1 MSTSAMYHVY
11 GARTYRYLK
20 AEFRGGAVYYHIEK
34 KDRHRRCVEC
44 GGRDV
49 TFDSR
54 DVVTVKTVPSGS
66 KQIFLVLHLRVLK
79 CRDCGARRQESRDVA
94 EPRKSY
100 TKQLARYVLDLVK
113 QMTIQA
119 VARHLQMSWDLVKD
133 ILKSNLRRRAAR
145 RSWRKVRHIAID
157 EIAIRK
163 GHRYMTVVLDLD
175 TGQVLYAAEGRDKKS
190 LEPFFRRLRNARTK
204 LEAVAVDMSEAYL
217 NAVRDYWPKEVA
229 VVHDHYHIVS
239 NMNGVIDKVRRL
251 EQKRLEDK
259 GERKVLKG
267 SRYLFLYA
275 RETLERK
282 KPEKIARLDELLAAN
297 ETLHKVYL
305 LKEDLRLSFW
315 SQKSKAE
322 ARTFVE
328 SWIAEAKSLDIAP
341 LTTFAET
348 VESRIDCIL
357 AWYDHPITTGPL
369 EGTNNKIKVLK
380 RVAYGYRDL
389 EFFMLRL
396 LFLHE
401 TKVEMA
407 GA

>member
-1 MSTSAMYHVY
+1 MSTSTMYHVC

-20 AEFRGGAVYYHIEK
+20 TEFRSGAVYYHVEK
-34 KDRHRRCVEC
+34 KERHRRCVEC
-44 GGRDV
+44 KSRDV
-49 TFDSR
+49 TFDSLAE
-54 DVVTVKTVPSGS
+54 VTVKTVPSGN
-66 KQIFLVLHLRVLK
+66 KEVFLVLHLRVLK
-79 CRDCGARRQESRDVA
+79 CRDCGAKRQESRDVA

-100 TKQLARYVLDLVK
+100 TKQFARYVLDLVR

-119 VARHLQMSWDLVKD
+119 VARHLRVSWDMVKD
-133 ILKSNLRRRAAR
+133 ILKSNLRRRAER

-175 TGQVLYAAEGRDKKS
+175 SGQVLYAAEGRDQKS
-190 LEPFFRRLRNARTK
+190 LEPFFRRLRRARAK
-204 LEAVAVDMSEAYL
+204 LEAVAMDMSDAYI
-217 NAVRDYWPKEVA
+217 NAVQEYWSKQV
-229 VVHDHYHIVS
+229 VIVHDHYHIVS

-251 EQKRLEDK
+251 EQKRLEDE
-259 GERKVLKG
+259 GQRKVLKG

-275 RETLERK
+275 RENLEEK
-282 KPEKIARLDELLAAN
+282 KPEKIERLEELLAAN

-315 SQKSKAE
+315 SQPTKDKARNFIE
-322 ARTFVE
+322 G
-328 SWIAEAKSLDIAP
+328 WIAEAKSLGIKP

-357 AWYDHPITTGPL
+357 GWYDHPITTGPL

-389 EFFMLRL
+389 EFFTLRL